1 MSHHGYHSLD
11 ELAKPGHFHLPK
23 NAKLLFFTLIAV
35 GVTSFITALFL
46 DPTRAWYNYLI
57 GYFYWMSIA
66 LFGAFF
72 TAIHHA
78 TGAQWSTPVR
88 RLAEG
93 MSSFLPVCGVLL
105 IILFFGMHHLFE
117 WTHHHVVEHD
127 PILAGKAG
135 YLNTPFF
142 IIRSVVAMGIWIGFS
157 WYFCKQSIAQDATGA
172 IALSKALFR
181 ASVIFLP
188 LFALSY
194 TMASFDDIMGVE
206 PHFFSTIFGV
216 YQFSSLFNTGIT
228 TLTIIVILLQ
238 KRGLLKGLVTDH
250 HLHDLA
256 KWMFAFTV
264 FWAYI
269 AFSQYMLIW
278 YANLPEET
286 FFFIKRQTHGWE
298 YWGLALAFMKFIIP
312 FFLLIGKWAKVIPN
326 YILSVGVLMLVASWV
341 DLYWNVAPAF
351 IENARLGWPEFGI
364 FAGFIGLFGLTVSRF
379 YSRHP
384 LVPVKDP
391 YLVEGVNHTQF

>member
-1 MSHHGYHSLD
+1 MSHHGYQSL
-11 ELAKPGHFHLPK
+11 ETLPKPGHFHLPK
-23 NAKLLFFTLIAV
+23 QIRNFLIGFVAI
-35 GVTSFITALFL
+35 GVVCFIIALFQ
-46 DPTRAWYNYLI
+46 DAQRAWYNYLI
-57 GYFYWMSIA
+57 GYFYWMSIG

-78 TGAQWSTPVR
+78 TGAQWSTPIR

-93 MSSFLPVCGVLL
+93 MSSFLPVAGALL
-105 IILFFGMHHLFE
+105 LILFFGMHHLFE
-117 WTHHHVVEHD
+117 WTHHAEVVKD
-127 PILAGKAG
+127 PLLSGKAG

-142 IIRSVVAMGIWIGFS
+142 IIRSVVGMGIWAGFA

-172 IALSKALFR
+172 IPLTKKLIK

-188 LFALSY
+188 LFALSF
-194 TMASFDDIMGVE
+194 TMASFDDIMSVE

-216 YQFSSLFNTGIT
+216 YQFSSLFYSGIT
-228 TLTIIVILLQ
+228 TLTIIVILMQ
-238 KRGLLKGLVTDH
+238 KRGLLNGLVTEH

-286 FFFIKRQTHGWE
+286 FYFIKRQTGGWQ
-298 YWGLALAFMKFIIP
+298 YWGLALAILKFILP
-312 FFLLIGKWAKVIPN
+312 FFLLIGKWAKTIPN
-326 YILSVGVLMLVASWV
+326 YVLSVGVLMLAANWI
-341 DLYWNVAPAF
+341 DLYWQVAPAYTDH
-351 IENARLGWPEFGI
+351 ARWGWQELGI
-364 FAGFIGLFGLTVSRF
+364 FIGFLGLFGLTVSRF

-384 LVPVKDP
+384 LVPIKDP
-391 YLVEGVNHTQF
+391 YLVDGVNHSQF

>member
-1 MSHHGYHSLD
+1 MSHHGYHSLAD
-11 ELAKPGHFHLPK
+11 LPKPGHFHLPK
-23 NAKLLFFTLIAV
+23 TAKHIFIACV
-35 GVTSFITALFL
+35 AIGVVSFAGALFQ
-46 DPTRAWYNYLI
+46 DATRAWYNYLI

-66 LFGAFF
+66 LFGAFI

-78 TGAQWSTPVR
+78 TGSQWSTPVR

-93 MSSFLPVCGVLL
+93 MSSFLPVAAVLL
-105 IILFFGMHHLFE
+105 LGLFLGLHHLYE
-117 WTHHHVVEHD
+117 WTHVEEVAKD
-127 PILAGKAG
+127 VLLSGKSA

-142 IIRSVVAMGIWIGFS
+142 IIRSLVGMAIWAGFAH
-157 WYFCKQSIAQDATGA
+157 YFTTKSLEQDQSGA
-172 IALSKALFR
+172 ISITKGLIK

-188 LFALSY
+188 LFALSF
-194 TMASFDDIMGVE
+194 TMASFDDIMSVE

-216 YQFSSLFNTGIT
+216 YQFSSLFYSGVT
-228 TLTIIVILLQ
+228 TLTIIVILMQ
-238 KRGLLKGLVTDH
+238 KQGLLKGLVTEH
-250 HLHDLA
+250 HMHDLG

-286 FFFIKRQTHGWE
+286 FYFIKRQENGWQ
-298 YWGLALAFMKFIIP
+298 YWALSLAILKFIVP

-326 YILSVGVLMLVASWV
+326 YLLSVGVLMLVANWI
-341 DLYWNVAPAF
+341 DLYWQVAPAYSEF
-351 IENARLGWPEFGI
+351 ARLGWQELGI
-364 FAGFIGLFGLTVSRF
+364 FVGFLGLFGLTVSRF

-384 LVPVKDP
+384 LVPMKDP
-391 YLVEGVNHTQF
+391 YLLDGVNHNQF

>member
-1 MSHHGYHSLD
+1 MSHHGYQSL
-11 ELAKPGHFHLPK
+11 ETLPKPGHFHLPRQIR
-23 NAKLLFFTLIAV
+23 NFLIGFVAI
-35 GVTSFITALFL
+35 GVICFVIALFQ
-46 DPTRAWYNYLI
+46 DATRAWYNYLI
-57 GYFYWMSIA
+57 GYFYWMSIG

-78 TGAQWSTPVR
+78 TGAQWSTPIR

-93 MSSFLPVCGVLL
+93 MSSFLPVAGILL
-105 IILFFGMHHLFE
+105 IVLFFGMHHLFE
-117 WTHHHVVEHD
+117 WTHHAEVIKD
-127 PILAGKAG
+127 PLLEGKAG

-142 IIRSVVAMGIWIGFS
+142 IIRSIIGMGIWVGFS
-157 WYFCKQSIAQDATGA
+157 WYFCKTSIAQDATGA
-172 IALSKALFR
+172 IPLTKKLIR

-188 LFALSY
+188 LFALSF
-194 TMASFDDIMGVE
+194 TMASFDDIMSVE

-216 YQFSSLFNTGIT
+216 YQFSSLFYSGIT

-238 KRGLLKGLVTDH
+238 KRGLLNGLVTEH

-286 FFFIKRQTHGWE
+286 FYFIKRQTHGWE
-298 YWGLALAFMKFIIP
+298 YWGLALAILKFILP
-312 FFLLIGKWAKVIPN
+312 FFLLIGKWAKVMKN
-326 YILSVGVLMLVASWV
+326 YVLSVGVLMLAANWI
-341 DLYWNVAPAF
+341 DLYWLVAPAYA
-351 IENARLGWPEFGI
+351 ENARFGWQEIGI
-364 FAGFIGLFGLTVSRF
+364 FMGFLGLFGLTVSRF

-384 LVPVKDP
+384 LVPIKDP
-391 YLVEGVNHTQF
+391 YLVDGVNHSQF

>member
-11 ELAKPGHFHLPK
+11 QLPKPGHFHLPRAAR
-23 NAKLLFFTLIAV
+23 NLFIGLIAV
-35 GVTSFITALFL
+35 GVLSFAGALL
-46 DPTRAWYNYLI
+46 QDATRAWYNYLI

-78 TGAQWSTPVR
+78 TGAQWSTSIR

-93 MSSFLPVCGVLL
+93 MSSFLPVAAGLL
-105 IILFFGMHHLFE
+105 IVLFFGMHHLYE
-117 WTHHHVVEHD
+117 WTHTDIVLAD
-127 PILAGKAG
+127 PLLSGKAG
-135 YLNTPFF
+135 YLNTGFF
-142 IIRSVVAMGIWIGFS
+142 IIRSIVGMGIWVGFS
-157 WYFCKQSIAQDATGA
+157 WYFCKKSIAQDSTGA
-172 IALSKALFR
+172 ISITKQLIK

-194 TMASFDDIMGVE
+194 TMASFDDIMSVE

-216 YQFSSLFNTGIT
+216 YQFSSLFNSGIT

-238 KRGLLKGLVTDH
+238 KRGLIKDLVTEH
-250 HLHDLA
+250 HMHDLT

-286 FFFIKRQTHGWE
+286 FFFLKRQTNGWGC
-298 YWGLALAFMKFIIP
+298 WGIALAFMKFIIP
-312 FFLLIGKWAKVIPN
+312 FFLLIGKWAKTKPN
-326 YILSVGVLMLVASWV
+326 YILCVGALMLVASWV

-351 IENARLGWPEFGI
+351 SEHARLGWQEIGI
-364 FAGFIGLFGLTVSRF
+364 FAGFVGAFGLTVSRF
-379 YSRHP
+379 YARHP

-391 YLVEGVNHTQF
+391 YLVDGVNHTQF

>member
-1 MSHHGYHSLD
+1 MSHCGYHSLQT
-11 ELAKPGHFHLPK
+11 LPRPGHFHLPRQIR
-23 NAKLLFFTLIAV
+23 NFFIGFVVIGIAC
-35 GVTSFITALFL
+35 FITALIF

-57 GYFYWMSIA
+57 GYFYWTSIA

-93 MSSFLPVCGVLL
+93 MSSFLPVAGGLL
-105 IILFFGMHHLFE
+105 IVLSFGMHHLYE
-117 WTHHHVVEHD
+117 WTHTDVVAQD
-127 PILAGKAG
+127 PLLSGKTG
-135 YLNTPFF
+135 YLNIPFF
-142 IIRSVVAMGIWIGFS
+142 VIRSLVGMGIWIGFAR
-157 WYFCKQSIAQDATGA
+157 YFCKQSIAQDTTGA
-172 IALSKALFR
+172 ISITKHLIR

-188 LFALSY
+188 LFAISY
-194 TMASFDDIMGVE
+194 TMASFDDIMSVE

-238 KRGLLKGLVTDH
+238 KRGLLNGLVTDH

-286 FFFIKRQTHGWE
+286 FFFIKRQTHGWQ
-298 YWGLALAFMKFIIP
+298 YWGVALALMKFILP
-312 FFLLIGKWAKVIPN
+312 FFLLIRKWAKVRAN
-326 YILSVGVLMLVASWV
+326 YVLSVGVLMLAASWV

-351 IENARLGWPEFGI
+351 VENARWGWQEIGI
-364 FAGFIGLFGLTVSRF
+364 FAGFFGLFGLTVSRF

-391 YLVEGVNHTQF
+391 YLLEGVNHTQF

>member
-1 MSHHGYHSLD
+1 MSHHGYHSLKD
-11 ELAKPGHFHLPK
+11 LPKPGHFFLPRTWK
-23 NAKLLFFTLIAV
+23 VTFYILAAV
-35 GVTSFITALFL
+35 GLASFVTALCT

-57 GYFYWMSIA
+57 GYFYWMSIS

-93 MSSFLPVCGVLL
+93 MSSFLLVAAGLL
-105 IILFFGMHHLFE
+105 FVLFFGLHHLYE
-117 WTHHHVVEHD
+117 WTHLEEVAHD
-127 PILAGKAG
+127 AILKGKSG

-142 IIRSVVAMGIWIGFS
+142 IIRSVVGMGIWAGFA
-157 WYFCKQSIAQDATGA
+157 WYFCKKSIAQDASGA
-172 IALSKALFR
+172 IPITKQLIK

-188 LFALSY
+188 LFALSF
-194 TMASFDDIMGVE
+194 TMASFDDIMSVE

-216 YQFSSLFNTGIT
+216 YQFASLFNTGVT
-228 TLTIIVILLQ
+228 TLTIITILLMQ
-238 KRGLLKGLVTDH
+238 RGLLNGLVTEH
-250 HLHDLA
+250 HVHDLA

-286 FFFIKRQTHGWE
+286 FFFMKRQTHGW
-298 YWGLALAFMKFIIP
+298 GVIGIALAFMKFIIP
-312 FFLLIGKWAKVIPN
+312 FFLLIGKWAKVKMN
-326 YILSVGVLMLVASWV
+326 YILTVATLMLIASWV

-351 IENARLGWPEFGI
+351 VENARFGWQEIGI
-364 FAGFIGLFGLTVSRF
+364 FAGFVGLFGLVVSRF
-379 YSRHP
+379 YSHHP
-384 LVPVKDP
+384 LVPIKDP
-391 YLVEGVNHTQF
+391 YLLDGVNHSQF